1 MPDLGP
7 DFGPDLGPD
16 SGPDNGPGS
25 WADSEQERAPKGVD
39 TTKPSV
45 SRVYDF
51 MLGGKDNYAVD
62 RQVAAMALE
71 VAPDAPEAA
80 QANREFLG
88 RVVRFLAAEAG
99 IRQFI
104 DIGSGLPTQGN
115 VHEIAKSAAEDTRV
129 VYVDHDP
136 IVLVHGRA
144 LLAVDD
150 GTTIV
155 EADLRHPAAILDHPE
170 VQRLIDFDQPVGLLM
185 FAILHHLA
193 DDEDPAGIAA
203 RMVER
208 LPSGSYLAVSH
219 FHNPGLEHPEV
230 SKQAFAAEKI
240 FNETLGTGR
249 WRTREEILAYFDG
262 LELLEPGLVPLPEW
276 RPDSDDRAEPGI
288 TYHTFV
294 GAVARKP

>member
-1 MPDLGP
+1 MPE
-7 DFGPDLGPD
+7 
-16 SGPDNGPGS
+16 N
-25 WADSEQERAPKGVD
+25 EQKRAPQGID

-51 MLGGKDNYAVD
+51 LLGGKDNYEVD
-62 RQVAAMALE
+62 RQMAEMALK

-80 QANREFLG
+80 RSNRQFL
-88 RVVRFLAAEAG
+88 RRTVRHMAREAG
-99 IRQFI
+99 IRQFL

-115 VHEIAKSAAEDTRV
+115 VHEVAQQAAPEARV

-144 LLAVDD
+144 LLAVNAS
-150 GTTIV
+150 TTVI
-155 EADLRHPAAILDHPE
+155 EADIREPEAILAHPDIKG
-170 VQRLIDFDQPVGLLM
+170 LIDFSQPVGLLL

-193 DDEDPAGIAA
+193 DDEDPGGIVARLMAGLA
-203 RMVER
+203 
-208 LPSGSYLAVSH
+208 PGSHLVISH
-219 FHNPGLEHPEV
+219 FHNPGQAHPKV
-230 SKQAFAAEKI
+230 SEQAFSAEKI

-276 RPDSDDRAEPGI
+276 RPDADEQAQLGI